1 MRMMSIFDLLQSGM
15 QLPGSVAN
23 WIRPCVLSLNDLIA
37 EPGAH
42 RRHVCSLNH
51 QMRRLLHRGSSISI
65 PTRLHRRP
73 STPVPNFRSRRPWHS
88 QFDELAFWLLDC
100 NSFTTCLTLGTEEA
114 ICSACARTE
123 LDSTSPVR
131 VTTPFLTSYFTF
143 LCSPFW
149 MRAASK
155 FFSMPVSRSEFI
167 ALAALS
173 PPGGITAI

>member
-1 MRMMSIFDLLQSGM
+1 MFAVSITTCGGSCIEGLPSQSQRDCIDGLRP
-15 QLPGSVAN
+15 QLPTSGH
-23 WIRPCVLSLNDLIA
+23 DD
-37 EPGAH
+37 
-42 RRHVCSLNH
+42 
-51 QMRRLLHRGSSISI
+51 RG
-65 PTRLHRRP
+65 TL
-73 STPVPNFRSRRPWHS
+73 

-123 LDSTSPVR
+123 LDLTSPVR

-167 ALAALS
+167 ALTALS